1 MSLCLSAAHAT
12 PSNPLNGSHK
22 QPELWWTYNATI
34 EDWFDEFAG
43 MANIINRFAGI
54 PLDELRGVRVPFL
67 RVGWNTQFIMMKEFG
82 FLYDSSMVAP
92 KSDPPL
98 WPYTFDYRIPH
109 RCSGSR
115 QKCPSRS
122 FPGMWEMIMNPLDI
136 EGHTCAMVDS
146 CPTHLSD
153 DEVFDMFM
161 NNFDRHYKSNK
172 APFGIYF
179 HTIWFKEKQNFRV
192 FLRFIDELM
201 KKPDIYFVT
210 NYQAIE
216 WMRTPT
222 PLSQIGN
229 FEPWKCKKDIDPNL
243 VACNHPHLCKLTAR
257 QLRGERYLH
266 TCFEC
271 PDNYP
276 WVKNEFGLEQNR
288 K

>member
-1 MSLCLSAAHAT
+1 
-12 PSNPLNGSHK
+12 
-22 QPELWWTYNATI
+22 
-34 EDWFDEFAG
+34 
-43 MANIINRFAGI
+43 
-54 PLDELRGVRVPFL
+54 
-67 RVGWNTQFIMMKEFG
+67 
-82 FLYDSSMVAP
+82 
-92 KSDPPL
+92 
-98 WPYTFDYRIPH
+98 
-109 RCSGSR
+109 
-115 QKCPSRS
+115 
-122 FPGMWEMIMNPLDI
+122 MNPLDI

-201 KKPDIYFVT
+201 KKPDVYFVT

-216 WMRTPT
+216 WMRDPT
-222 PLSQIGN
+222 PLSGLSN
-229 FEPWKCKKDIDPNL
+229 FEPWKCKKEIDPNL
-243 VACNHPHLCKLTAR
+243 IACNHPHNCKLATR
-257 QLRGERYLH
+257 QLRGERYLQ

-271 PDNYP
+271 PDVYP
-276 WVKNEFGLEQNR
+276 WVKNEFGVEQS

>member
-1 MSLCLSAAHAT
+1 
-12 PSNPLNGSHK
+12 
-22 QPELWWTYNATI
+22 
-34 EDWFDEFAG
+34 
-43 MANIINRFAGI
+43 MANIVNKFAGI
-54 PLDELRGVRVPFL
+54 PLDEIRGTRVPFL

-146 CPTHLSD
+146 CPTHLSEE
-153 DEVFDMFM
+153 EVYDMFM
-161 NNFDRHYKSNK
+161 SNFNRHYKTNR
-172 APFGIYF
+172 APFGLYF

-192 FLRFIDELM
+192 FQRFIDELLHN
-201 KKPDIYFVT
+201 KDVYIVT
-210 NYQAIE
+210 NYQAIQ
-216 WMRTPT
+216 WMRNPT
-222 PLSQIGN
+222 PLSQLN
-229 FEPWKCKKDIDPNL
+229 TFEPWKCKDKKDIDPNL
-243 VACNHPHLCKLTAR
+243 VACNHPKLCKLTSR
-257 QLRGERYLH
+257 QVRGERYMN

-271 PDNYP
+271 PDQFP
-276 WVKNEFGLEQNR
+276 WVKNEFGSEY